1 MYEILFS
8 PQAESFFKKLKGK
21 PLKNAYK
28 TALIKLSEN
37 PYIGQ
42 PKRGDLSGVYGLDVK
57 YKGINYEIAYTI
69 NEVDGKKI
77 IVLLAGTR
85 ENFYEQLKRYITS
98 KLREH
103 TSPSQRYRVPP
114 DFCRNL
120 LTI

>member
-8 PQAESFFKKLKGK
+8 PQAEHFFKKLKEK

-28 TALIKLSEN
+28 TALLKLSEN

-42 PKRGDLSGVYGLDVK
+42 PKRGDLSGVYGFDVK

-69 NEVDGKKI
+69 SEVDGKKI

-85 ENFYEQLKRYITS
+85 ENFYQQLKRYI
-98 KLREH
+98 K
-103 TSPSQRYRVPP
+103 
-114 DFCRNL
+114 
-120 LTI
+120 